1 MIRRTAAPALE
12 RLTVVVAAGAGA
24 IVVTARLGALPALEA
39 GAGLLD
45 PNLGTAIAGRIAAT
59 LGALLLAATAIL
71 AVLAGLHRL
80 ARPERGHGAAFWAA
94 TAAGLAAWIH
104 LRLWPRL
111 YAAYALV
118 DRNTGTPA
126 RHAARAEHLQGMA
139 DLALAALVVLLAA
152 AVFALRRSAP
162 NGAGV
167 EARTAGDEPRAPAVQ
182 AAQRV

>member
-12 RLTVVVAAGAGA
+12 RLTVGAAAGAGA
-24 IVVTARLGALPALEA
+24 VVLTARLGVLPALEA

-59 LGALLLAATAIL
+59 LGTLLLVATATL

-80 ARPERGHGAAFWAA
+80 ARPERGYGTTFWAA
-94 TAAGLAAWIH
+94 AAAGLAAWIQ

-118 DRNTGTPA
+118 DRNTGTPT
-126 RHAARAEHLQGMA
+126 RHAARAEHLQGVA
-139 DLALAALVVLLAA
+139 DLAVAALVVVLTA
-152 AVFALRRSAP
+152 AVFALRRPAP
-162 NGAGV
+162 KFAGKA
-167 EARTAGDEPRAPAVQ
+167 ARTTGDDACAPTAQ
-182 AAQRV
+182 APQRL